1 MRDDDLTTAR
11 ILIVDDQLPNVRLLE
26 RLLETAGYRQ
36 LSSTTDA
43 REVLERYRR
52 FEPDLI
58 LLDLLMPHLDGVA
71 VLEQLAAEREGGAA
85 SDRGFVPVIVLTAD
99 VTAEAKQRA
108 LAAGANDFLTKPFEA
123 LEVLLRI
130 GNLLKMRRLYLSL
143 EAQNRALDRTVQ
155 ERTERLLQSEK
166 VATMGTL
173 LAGVAHELNN
183 PLQTLLGQAEL
194 LRESLTDP
202 EHARRAEKIENA
214 AERCVR
220 IVRNF
225 LTLARQRTP
234 TRSAIALAD
243 VVEGAVELLAYELRS
258 EGVEV
263 TVDVAADLPALVA
276 DGHQLQQ
283 VLVNLLANAQ
293 HAMRR
298 QARPRRLSIVAR
310 HDATRQKIVIRV
322 RDSGAG
328 IPAPILAQIFE
339 PFFTTKPV
347 GEGTGLGLSLC
358 RGMVEDHGGTI
369 GVESVLGEG
378 TTFTLELPAAPADA
392 AAASAETR
400 EPAAVKLLRAI
411 QPLDDEADVAD
422 VIAEALR
429 RDGHTADVAS
439 NGAMA
444 LDMLGRRAYDI
455 VVSDTKMPVM
465 DGEAFFEEA
474 ARRFPRLR
482 GRFIFLTGDVLSREK
497 REFLERAGVPALT
510 KPCDLAEVRRTVRR
524 LGA

>member
-1 MRDDDLTTAR
+1 MRDDELTTAK
-11 ILIVDDQLPNVRLLE
+11 ILIVDDQLANVRLLE

-43 REVLERYRR
+43 REALARDRA
-52 FEPDLI
+52 FQPDLI

-71 VLEQLAAEREGGAA
+71 VLEQLAAARGGGAG
-85 SDRGFVPVIVLTAD
+85 DRGFVPVIVLTAD

-123 LEVLLRI
+123 LEVLPRI
-130 GNLLKMRRLYLSL
+130 GNLLKTRRLYLTL

-194 LRESLTDP
+194 LRESLADP
-202 EHARRAEKIENA
+202 QYARRAEKIEQA

-225 LTLARQRTP
+225 LTLARHRTP
-234 TRSAIALAD
+234 ARSRIVLAD
-243 VVEGAVELLAYELRS
+243 VVAGAVELLAYELRS

-263 TVDVAADLPALVA
+263 TVDVAPDLPALVA
-276 DGHQLQQ
+276 DPHQIQQ
-283 VLVNLLANAQ
+283 VLVNLMANAQ

-298 QARPRRLSIVAR
+298 QARPRRLGLVAR
-310 HDATRQKIVIRV
+310 HDAGRHVVTIRV
-322 RDSGAG
+322 TDSGAG
-328 IPAPILAQIFE
+328 IPGPVLARIFE

-358 RGMVEDHGGTI
+358 RGMIEDHGGTI
-369 GVESVLGEG
+369 AAESVVGEG
-378 TTFTLELPAAPADA
+378 TTFTLELPVAAGDTSVAAAPTGG
-392 AAASAETR
+392 SLP
-400 EPAAVKLLRAI
+400 PAPPRTVLVI
-411 QPLDDEADVAD
+411 DDEADVAD

-429 RDGHTADVAS
+429 RDGHTADVAA
-439 NGAMA
+439 NGATA
-444 LDMLGRRAYDI
+444 LDMLGRRAYDV

-465 DGEAFFEEA
+465 DGEAFFEEVS
-474 ARRFPRLR
+474 RRFPHLR
-482 GRFIFLTGDVLSREK
+482 DRFLFLTGDVLSREK
-497 REFLERAGVPALT
+497 REFLERTGAPALS

-524 LGA
+524 LGG